1 MARLTAAER
10 SKLPDRA
17 FAYVDSTGARRLP
30 IVDAAHV
37 RNALA
42 RFSQVEFEDDQA
54 RAEART
60 RLLRAAR
67 KFRIVPVGFIDNELR
82 SERAADPQVPGSQ
95 VPGSQVV
102 GVPNG
107 FVTMMLTD
115 IEGSTGLI
123 ASLGDGYGGVL
134 EEVRSIHR
142 GATREAGGYV
152 VEERADEFFGAF
164 VSPRSALEAAI
175 AIHRAMCARAWL
187 DGAAVRVRIG
197 VHAGYPTVSG
207 ANYIGMAVHTAA
219 RICSASHGG
228 QILISGDA
236 RTALT
241 DMVPDGVG
249 FRRLGRYRMRGI
261 PDEHDLFQVS
271 ADGLATKF
279 PPVRL

>member
-17 FAYVDSTGARRLP
+17 FAYVDSAGARRLP
-30 IVDAAHV
+30 IIDAAHV

-82 SERAADPQVPGSQ
+82 SERAADPQVTDSEVTA
-95 VPGSQVV
+95 VPS
-102 GVPNG
+102 G

-123 ASLGDGYGGVL
+123 TTLGDGYGGVL
-134 EEVRSIHR
+134 DEARSIQR
-142 GATREAGGYV
+142 TATREFGGYV

-164 VSPRSALEAAI
+164 ASPRAALEAAI
-175 AIHRAMCARAWL
+175 AIHRAMCARTWL

-197 VHAGYPTVSG
+197 VHAGYPTVTG

-219 RICSASHGG
+219 RVCSVAHGG
-228 QILISGDA
+228 QIVISGDT

-241 DMVPDGVG
+241 DLVPEGVG

-261 PDEHDLFQVS
+261 PDEHDLFQVR
-271 ADGLATKF
+271 ADGLATRF